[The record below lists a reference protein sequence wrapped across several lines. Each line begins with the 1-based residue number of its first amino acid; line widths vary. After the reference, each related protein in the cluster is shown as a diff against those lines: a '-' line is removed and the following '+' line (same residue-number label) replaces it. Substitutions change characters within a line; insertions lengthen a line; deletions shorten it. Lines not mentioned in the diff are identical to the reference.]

1 MRVRWLSPWGFVCL
15 SLVLW
20 GLTGVSAHIVP
31 QTGPIEGW
39 YRNRPTPRALAAL
52 QIPRHALPRAADTMI
67 GGPVSNGLGPI
78 RDFLEGKRLFERE
91 TFGGNGR
98 TCQTCHSQ
106 ETGTV
111 SPEDA
116 KDRFSKNRRDPL
128 FVHDGSDD
136 DDGDGVG
143 DGRHVTRMLAD
154 ATVLMRIPLHS
165 NVTLKNDPT
174 ARVVT
179 LARGIPTTLNTPA
192 LDDVLMLDGRQP
204 TLEDQ
209 ALGAI
214 TDHAQGTR
222 PVQRRELEQIA
233 KFQKL
238 SPRFFTSFALE
249 IFSLGGPPPRLPLGR
264 TESEKRGRRF
274 FEDVPP
280 DFSVTPPNFK
290 VGACAACHSG
300 PLMNETNQFLPL
312 PAVPPG
318 SRFQTVLVSEL
329 NAARNPA
336 KARTF
341 VFRNQVN
348 DILDG
353 NQDGIIEITSTDPGR
368 ALITGQADDIANGT
382 FDQGN
387 AFKISPLRGI
397 RKTGPYFHDNSAKT
411 LEDVAEHY
419 RQFFLIVSDP
429 PDDVPDQGPV
439 IVLTDQDK
447 RDIVAFMKLLN

>member
-1 MRVRWLSPWGFVCL
+1 MRMKWLSPVGCVCL
-15 SLVLW
+15 ALMFW
-20 GLTGVSAHIVP
+20 ALTTVSAYHAP
-31 QTGPIEGW
+31 QSRQIDGW
-39 YRNRPTPRALAAL
+39 YRNRPTRTALAAR
-52 QIPRHALPRAADTMI
+52 QAPGAAPALTAETI
-67 GGPVSNGLGPI
+67 GGPVSSGLGPI
-78 RDFLEGKRLFERE
+78 RDFLEGRRLFERE

-98 TCQTCHSQ
+98 TCQTCHSDR
-106 ETGTV
+106 TGTV
-111 SPEDA
+111 SPDDA
-116 KDRFSKNRRDPL
+116 QERFRKNRRDPL

-136 DDGDGVG
+136 DNGDGFG
-143 DGRHVTRMLAD
+143 DGLHVTRMLSE
-154 ATVLMRIPLHS
+154 ATVLMRIPLHP
-165 NVTLKNDPT
+165 NVSVKDDPT

-179 LARGIPTTLNTPA
+179 VARGIPTTLNTPA
-192 LDDVLMLDGRQP
+192 LDKVLMLDGRQP

-222 PVQRRELEQIA
+222 PVQRKELEQIA
-233 KFQKL
+233 KFQQL

-264 TESEKRGRRF
+264 TDSEKRGRRF
-274 FEDVPP
+274 FEDLPP

-300 PLMNETNQFLPL
+300 PLLNQTNQFLPL

-318 SRFQTVLVSEL
+318 SRFQTVLVSEF
-329 NAARNPA
+329 AALRNPA

-341 VFRNQVN
+341 VFHNQVN
-348 DILDG
+348 DVLDST
-353 NQDGIIEITSTDPGR
+353 QDGIIEITSTDPGH

-419 RQFFLIVSDP
+419 RQFFLIVSDAP
-429 PDDVPDQGPV
+429 NDVPDAGPV
-439 IVLTDQDK
+439 IVLNDQDK
-447 RDIVAFMKLLN
+447 KDIVAFLKLLE

>member
-1 MRVRWLSPWGFVCL
+1 MRRWLTPGGLVCL
-15 SLVLW
+15 AVVLW
-20 GLTGVSAHIVP
+20 GLTSVSAHNVP
-31 QTGPIEGW
+31 QMRQVEGW
-39 YRNRPTPRALAAL
+39 YRNGPTATALATL
-52 QIPRHALPRAADTMI
+52 QIPRGAPALAGGTT

-78 RDFLEGKRLFERE
+78 RDFLEGRRLFERE

-98 TCQTCHSQ
+98 TCETCHS
-106 ETGTV
+106 ETTGTV

-116 KDRFSKNRRDPL
+116 QARFRKNRRDPL

-136 DDGDGVG
+136 DDGDGFG
-143 DGRHVTRMLAD
+143 DGRHFTRMQSE

-165 NVTLKNDPT
+165 NVTVKDDP
-174 ARVVT
+174 AAQVVT
-179 LARGIPTTLNTPA
+179 IARGIPTTLNTPA
-192 LDDVLMLDGRQP
+192 LDKVLMLDGRQE

-214 TDHAQGTR
+214 TDHAQATR

-233 KFQKL
+233 AFQKL
-238 SPRFFTSFALE
+238 APRFFTSFALE
-249 IFSLGGPPPRLPLGR
+249 LFSLGGPAPRLPLGR
-264 TESEKRGRRF
+264 TDSEKRGRRF
-274 FEDVPP
+274 FEDLPP

-300 PLMNETNQFLPL
+300 PLLNQTNQFLPL
-312 PAVPPG
+312 PVPPG
-318 SRFQTVLVSEL
+318 SRFQTVLVSEFSTL
-329 NAARNPA
+329 RNPA

-341 VFRNQVN
+341 VFHNQVN
-348 DILDG
+348 DVLDG
-353 NQDGIIEITSTDPGR
+353 NQDGIIEITSTDPGH
-368 ALITGQADDIANGT
+368 ALITGEADDIANGT
-382 FDQGN
+382 FNQGN

-419 RQFFLIVSDP
+419 RQFFLIVSDA
-429 PDDVPDQGPV
+429 PDDDPDQGPV

-447 RDIVAFMKLLN
+447 KDIVAFLKLLE